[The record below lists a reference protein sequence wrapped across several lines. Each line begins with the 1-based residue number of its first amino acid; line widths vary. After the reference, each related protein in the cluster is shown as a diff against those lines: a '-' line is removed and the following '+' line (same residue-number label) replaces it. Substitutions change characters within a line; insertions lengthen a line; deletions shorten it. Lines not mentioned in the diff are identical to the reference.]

1 MDFDNLFEQS
11 NALAHDMVN
20 VIDRPLFDDSQ
31 RIHVSDLLCSLS
43 MEHGDSARA
52 LLHAGLLPSALVIH
66 RAQFEAVV
74 RAIWTLYG
82 ATDGQ
87 LAKLVTEL
95 TLDTERSAKNLPNV
109 SVMVEELGKKAPPN
123 AVTPLREF
131 MAYNW
136 KALNSY
142 THAGIHPLRRHQDGY
157 PLQLVVDALMNVN
170 GMFVLAAMQA
180 SILTG
185 VPNLQRKVLDAA
197 ARYPM
202 VLRSADSTPD
212 KSS

>member
-11 NALAHDMVN
+11 NTLAHDMVN

-74 RAIWTLYG
+74 RAIWALYG

-142 THAGIHPLRRHQDGY
+142 AHAGIHPLRRHQDGY
-157 PLQLVVDALMNVN
+157 PMQLVVDALMNVN

-212 KSS
+212 NSS

>member
-1 MDFDNLFEQS
+1 MDLDNLFEQS
-11 NALAHDMVN
+11 NDLAREVVQ
-20 VIDRPLFDDSQ
+20 VIDRPLFNDSQ
-31 RIHVSDLLCSLS
+31 RIQASDVLCSLS

-52 LLHAGLLPSALVIH
+52 LLHAGLLASALVIH

-74 RAIWTLYG
+74 RAIWTLYA

-87 LAKLVTEL
+87 LAKLATEL
-95 TLDTERSAKNLPNV
+95 TLDTEQAAKNLPNV
-109 SVMVEELGKKAPPN
+109 TVMIEELSKKAPPN

-157 PLQLVVDALMNVN
+157 PVQLVVDALMNVN

-185 VPNLQRKVLDAA
+185 VLHLQRRVLEAA
-197 ARYPM
+197 SRYPM
-202 VLRSADSTPD
+202 VLRPH
-212 KSS
+212 

>member
-11 NALAHDMVN
+11 NALAHDMVK

-52 LLHAGLLPSALVIH
+52 LLHTGLLPSALVIH
-66 RAQFEAVV
+66 RAQFEAAV
-74 RAIWTLYG
+74 RAIWTLYA

-95 TLDTERSAKNLPNV
+95 TLDTERAAKNLPNV

-136 KALNSY
+136 KVLNSY

-157 PLQLVVDALMNVN
+157 PMQLVVDALMNVN

-185 VPNLQRKVLDAA
+185 MPNLQRKVLDAA
-197 ARYPM
+197 AR
-202 VLRSADSTPD
+202 
-212 KSS
+212 